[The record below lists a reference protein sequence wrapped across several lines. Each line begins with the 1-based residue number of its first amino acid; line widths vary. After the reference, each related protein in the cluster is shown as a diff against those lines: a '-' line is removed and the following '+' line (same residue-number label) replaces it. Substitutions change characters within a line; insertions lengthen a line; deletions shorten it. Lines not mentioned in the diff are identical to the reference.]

1 MQNATRER
9 TDADAVVDDEDDEG
23 DEGDEEA
30 HSEND
35 SGEETEAEHDGEGE
49 GEEGDEDEED
59 AEEEEPA
66 PSASAPKRRFGV
78 KEVPAKFLFA
88 GGVGGEPKADRQ
100 PKRPPKKHASYNETA
115 LGRAA
120 ATRYVC
126 KCIVGQM

>member
-59 AEEEEPA
+59 AEEEEPE
-66 PSASAPKRRFGV
+66 PSANAPKRRFGV

-88 GGVGGEPKADRQ
+88 GGVGGEPKGGKP
-100 PKRPPKKHASYNETA
+100 PKRPPRKHADMSEKA
-115 LGRAA
+115 LAKSA
-120 ATRYVC
+120 ATRVTYANE
-126 KCIVGQM
+126 

>member
-88 GGVGGEPKADRQ
+88 GGVGGEPKGGKP
-100 PKRPPKKHASYNETA
+100 PKRPPRKHADMSEKA
-115 LGRAA
+115 LAKSA
-120 ATRYVC
+120 ATRVTYANE
-126 KCIVGQM
+126 

>member
-66 PSASAPKRRFGV
+66 PSASAPKTKARVGV
-78 KEVPAKFLFA
+78 KEGAKHTIFT
-88 GGVGGEPKADRQ
+88 GGLEERKADRA
-100 PKRPPKKHASYNETA
+100 PKRPPTKVMSYNERE

-120 ATRYVC
+120 ARRYVC
-126 KCIVGQM
+126 K

>member
-1 MQNATRER
+1 MQNAARPR
-9 TDADAVVDDEDDEG
+9 TDEDAVVDDEDDEG

-66 PSASAPKRRFGV
+66 PSASAPKTKAPVGV
-78 KEVPAKFLFA
+78 KEGAKHTIFTNGWGEGK
-88 GGVGGEPKADRQ
+88 GGKA
-100 PKRPPKKHASYNETA
+100 PKRPPRKHADMSEKA
-115 LGRAA
+115 LAKSA
-120 ATRYVC
+120 ATRVTYANA
-126 KCIVGQM
+126 

>member
-66 PSASAPKRRFGV
+66 PSASAPKTKARVGV
-78 KEVPAKFLFA
+78 KEGAKHTIFNNGLGEGK
-88 GGVGGEPKADRQ
+88 GGKA
-100 PKRPPKKHASYNETA
+100 PKRPPARCVSYNERE

-126 KCIVGQM
+126 K